1 MLHGEYGVE
10 GAVGALGIPY
20 GAKAGVFGPGEKT
33 KDSAILPRREGRRT
47 DPDETLEK
55 DGKRFGTAGGGP
67 DGGMLGGS
75 WDAHA

>member
-20 GAKAGVFGPGEKT
+20 SGKAGVFGPGEKT
-33 KDSAILPRREGRRT
+33 GRHP
-47 DPDETLEK
+47 DVPDEALEN

-67 DGGMLGGS
+67 DGGRLGGFG
-75 WDAHA
+75 DAHGRP